1 MTGVI
6 VGGGSPCQGI
16 SKLNADRIHLQEP
29 PRGCFTST
37 SNRRC
42 GKRDEGMVENVVGD
56 EEDI

>member
-1 MTGVI
+1 MPGDLKAQC
-6 VGGGSPCQGI
+6 GQDSPAGTP
-16 SKLNADRIHLQEP
+16 SRL
-29 PRGCFTST
+29 FTST